1 MLLSV
6 AFKFKTGKTINK
18 FLAGIGIASLGTII
32 LGAVAPGIAGSMAG
46 KAIEGVAAYG
56 IGGVESLAG
65 AATQMF
71 VGQSI
76 GSFSGPNALDNTQTE
91 SL

>member
-1 MLLSV
+1 MAKRFL
-6 AFKFKTGKTINK
+6 KTGKTINK

-32 LGAVAPGIAGSMAG
+32 LGAVAPSLAGSMMG
-46 KAIEGVAAYG
+46 KAVEGAAAYG
-56 IGGVESLAG
+56 IGGLESLAG

-71 VGQSI
+71 VGQ
-76 GSFSGPNALDNTQTE
+76 GLTSFSGPSALDNVQTE